1 MKTVHILEP
10 FTGYPSG
17 KKRAF
22 TKGEEPEMANDYADL
37 IVKKGHAREITPDPA
52 PAPAR
57 KAEA

>member
-22 TKGEEPEMANDYADL
+22 AKGEEPELPNDFADL
-37 IVKKGHAREITPDPA
+37 IVKKGHARELTLGDKPA
-52 PAPAR
+52 TKR
-57 KAEA
+57 VGE